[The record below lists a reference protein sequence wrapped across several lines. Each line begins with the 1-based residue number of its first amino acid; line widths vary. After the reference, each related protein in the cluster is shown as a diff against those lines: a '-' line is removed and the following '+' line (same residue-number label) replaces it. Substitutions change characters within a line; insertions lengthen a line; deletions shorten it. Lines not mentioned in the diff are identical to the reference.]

1 MEITTEFMM
10 RAARRLGV
18 SPVEFV
24 EWLNAVKREAIEDFL
39 RTRAPVVIHVDI
51 ADDLKPLLPL
61 VAGQALRDAIKEI
74 EQRMEVLPHRGRH
87 TRASWALVVL
97 RDRATVVQRGE
108 IPFMSREPT
117 DG

>member
-51 ADDLKPLLPL
+51 ADDLKPMLPIF
-61 VAGQALRDAIKEI
+61 AGQALRDAIKEI
-74 EQRMEVLPHRGRH
+74 EERLDGLPHRGQH
-87 TRASWALVVL
+87 TRATWTLTVL
-97 RDRATVVQRGE
+97 RDRATAVQRGE
-108 IPFMSREPT
+108 IPVVTPRPT
-117 DG
+117 DV